1 MPTVTFPISYTQIP
15 CIVGTPIKDYAI
27 SGSYFGG
34 NCIENLTETSFIPRQ
49 ADTAGGIK
57 AGSIRYISVGW

>member
-15 CIVGTPIKDYAI
+15 FVVGTPIKDYAT
-27 SGSYFGG
+27 SGNYFGG
-34 NCIENLTETSFIPRQ
+34 NSIESLTKISFRPRQ
-49 ADTAGGIK
+49 ADTTGGTK